1 MQLHKSCPFHQPSLI
16 PSSQIVREPST
27 KPSHFGQ
34 AWGQPLACVV
44 SHRRSLQRMR
54 CCHQKLSG
62 RVQKGPR
69 GGARSLANLP
79 ETLTL
84 ESILA
89 ERRVHQQEGLRVT
102 RDGPGQMTGQRQPR
116 NSPHHHKTW
125 DRKPQDRGVLPL
137 LSTQAPLPN
146 KASCVISIC
155 VSSDNSFPSVR
166 REPTLGP
173 WKGST
178 FLQQDHFCICPRVIA
193 PLWQD
198 TQLHY

>member
-146 KASCVISIC
+146 KISLSAHLSLRTIHFW
-155 VSSDNSFPSVR
+155 VLDKSPL
-166 REPTLGP
+166 LGP
-173 WKGST
+173 GRGLPSCNTGS
-178 FLQQDHFCICPRVIA
+178 
-193 PLWQD
+193 WG
-198 TQLHY
+198 QL